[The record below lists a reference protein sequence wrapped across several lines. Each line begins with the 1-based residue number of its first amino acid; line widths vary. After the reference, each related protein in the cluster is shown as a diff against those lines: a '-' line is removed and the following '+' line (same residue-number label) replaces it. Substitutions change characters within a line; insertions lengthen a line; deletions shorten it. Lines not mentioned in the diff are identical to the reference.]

1 MALEIP
7 KEVQVQR
14 PQPEGSQFRFLIN
27 LVFGY
32 WRVIL
37 ASMIAGGIVFCL
49 IAFYLKRAPE
59 RAWTTYADLEVRDTL
74 WNSEIM
80 RNLRPVQVLPV
91 KADGLVAYEN
101 KEAVVQDVVE
111 ALVQR
116 DLADGGP
123 YSRLVTKDEVRAK
136 VAEMM
141 GKLRIEAVPNTS
153 FIRITAE
160 NCETAREAEDLAE
173 FGARVF
179 LRRNRELHIE
189 EGREAHRF
197 IKARLEE
204 LQERLSRAEIAEWEY
219 KKEVG
224 FRAYGNVA
232 EELAE
237 MEREMAGIDATRSTI
252 AAKLEEVHSE
262 LRTNREQFSE
272 SLGNVTDSV
281 VDTLIG
287 ELDSL
292 LEEKITMSTS
302 RTPQHPEMLAL
313 EEQIVEK
320 QQAILDA
327 EQQTDTG
334 IPGGSDMWQRR
345 KSLREEELNLR
356 LQLTAQEIRS
366 QALRTQFNEMI
377 PKIPDL
383 AEKKLQADKLAQETK
398 RIRKEFDTLFEQE
411 WELRTMLGR
420 GAGQLERHRSVKS
433 ASVIDFGMVGGRF
446 WTALAIGL
454 AAGGFISLMLVLMW
468 EVNDTSIRSIE
479 DVNQYLGLEVLGTI
493 PQMRF
498 GKPRL
503 GKRRRATY
511 VTTVDEEQIDACIV
525 TQHDPKSPVSEA
537 YRTLRTNF
545 QFATLNLKPRT
556 VMITS
561 AVPGEGKSTTAV
573 NLAVTMADRGLRV
586 LIVDTD
592 LRRPNVHRVLRMER
606 GPGLAD
612 LLREGLDT
620 SAVVR
625 PTRVENL
632 HMISSGRVPPNPSEL
647 IGSERMSEV
656 MEQLGQDFDLVICDA
671 PSVLVVTD
679 PVLLATHVD
688 TCVMVVTAN
697 FARRETIM
705 RANKLLQTANV
716 NIAGVVVNALETTR
730 RNYYYYYY
738 YYEDGGARARK
749 WYHL

>member
-7 KEVQVQR
+7 KVVQTER
-14 PQPEGSQFRFLIN
+14 PQPEGNQFRFLIN

-32 WRVIL
+32 WRIISL
-37 ASMIAGGIVFCL
+37 SMMAGALIFCL

-59 RAWTTYADLEVRDTL
+59 RTWTTYADLEVRQTPWD
-74 WNSEIM
+74 SEIL
-80 RNLRPVQVLPV
+80 RNLREVRVLP
-91 KADGLVAYEN
+91 ASAEELVRAEN
-101 KEAVVQDVVE
+101 EEAVAQDVVE
-111 ALVQR
+111 ALIER
-116 DLADGGP
+116 DLAEGGP
-123 YSRLVTKDEVRAK
+123 YSILVTKEEVRDKA
-136 VAEMM
+136 AEVME
-141 GKLRIEAVPNTS
+141 KLRIEAVPNS
-153 FIRITAE
+153 PFIRITAE
-160 NCETAREAEDLAE
+160 GCASAAEAEDLAE

-179 LRRNRELHIE
+179 LRRNRNLHLE
-189 EGREAHRF
+189 EGREAHKF
-197 IKARLEE
+197 IKARLEQ
-204 LQERLSRAEIAEWEY
+204 LQEQLSRAEIAEWKY

-224 FRAYGNVA
+224 FRAYGDVG
-232 EELAE
+232 EELAK
-237 MEREMAGIDATRSTI
+237 MERDMAEVNAMKESLTT
-252 AAKLEEVHSE
+252 KLAE
-262 LRTNREQFSE
+262 LNAELETNRKQFPE
-272 SLGNVTDSV
+272 SLGNVTDNV
-281 VDTLIG
+281 VDTLIDDLD
-287 ELDSL
+287 ELL
-292 LEEKITMSTS
+292 QEKLSMSTY
-302 RTPQHPEMLAL
+302 RTPEHWEMVAL
-313 EEQIVEK
+313 EERIVEK
-320 QQAILDA
+320 QQAILEA
-327 EQQTDTG
+327 EQQADTG
-334 IPGGSDMWQRR
+334 IPGGSDMWRRR
-345 KSLREEELNLR
+345 KALREEEIKLR
-356 LQLTAQEIRS
+356 VQLTAQEIRA
-366 QALRTQFNEMI
+366 QALRRQFEDMV
-377 PKIPDL
+377 PRIPDL
-383 AEKKLQADKLAQETK
+383 AEKKLQADKLAQETQ

-411 WELRTMLGR
+411 WELRSILGR
-420 GAGQLERHRSVKS
+420 GTGQLERYRSVK
-433 ASVIDFGMVGGRF
+433 AAAFVDFGMVGGRF
-446 WTALAIGL
+446 WAALAIGL

-556 VMITS
+556 VMVTS

-612 LLREGLDT
+612 LLREGLDIH
-620 SAVVR
+620 AVVR
-625 PTRVENL
+625 PTRVDNL

-647 IGSERMSEV
+647 IGSDRMAEV
-656 MEQLGQDFDLVICDA
+656 MEQLGKDFDLVICDA

-688 TCVMVVTAN
+688 TCIMVVTAN

-738 YYEDGGARARK
+738 YYEDGGARTRK